1 MPVTQYFQAGTFF
14 FAAPAEKDD
23 EDLFKVPQFPAKPYS
38 YKKVKQNR
46 TSLKISVSTVCF
58 IFSISNFHFH
68 ICTRYIK
75 DTEQF

>member
-38 YKKVKQNR
+38 YKKVKEQCI
-46 TSLKISVSTVCF
+46 SFIDSVSSLALFHTIF
-58 IFSISNFHFH
+58 ISIFTSIPSLH
-68 ICTRYIK
+68 
-75 DTEQF
+75 